1 MIIVNIITDITIALL
16 AVAVCGLSLIL
27 LIIRVS
33 LHFSL
38 HNELKL
44 YIRTVFLNS
53 CFQSIIIEVRLNY
66 YDHC

>member
-1 MIIVNIITDITIALL
+1 MIIVNIIIDITIALL

-38 HNELKL
+38 HTELL
-44 YIRTVFLNS
+44 FYISEPFFSTLVFSL
-53 CFQSIIIEVRLNY
+53 L
-66 YDHC
+66 